1 VTEEE
6 EELSPIEEAYEA
18 AGMEE
23 EEVAEEEVAE
33 TVEKEEKRFLFQRA
47 PTVRIRGGKNK
58 IDITAGRGSI
68 VTDKPTMLWHLRPG
82 AMWVSMDRE
91 DALLTGRA
99 RTVCS
104 VEETEEGIHI
114 RCSHPREVAVL

>member
-23 EEVAEEEVAE
+23 EEVAE

-47 PTVRIRGGKNK
+47 PTVRIRGVKNK
-58 IDITAGRGSI
+58 IDITAGGGSI
-68 VTDKPTMLWHLRPG
+68 VTDKPTMLRHLRPRT
-82 AMWVSMDRE
+82 AWISMDRE
-91 DALLTGRA
+91 DVLLTGRA
-99 RTVCS
+99 KTVCS
-104 VEETEEGIHI
+104 VEETEEVIHV
-114 RCSHPREVAVL
+114 RCSYPREVEVL

>member
-6 EELSPIEEAYEA
+6 EELSLIEKAYEA

-23 EEVAEEEVAE
+23 EEVAETAEE
-33 TVEKEEKRFLFQRA
+33 EEKRFLFQRA
-47 PTVRIRGGKNK
+47 PTVRIRGGTNK
-58 IDITAGRGSI
+58 IDIAAGRGSI
-68 VTDKPTMLWHLRPG
+68 VTDKPTMLRHLRPG

-114 RCSHPREVAVL
+114 RCSHPREVEVL